1 MIESEDLTFVR
12 WGVDV
17 ASLGIVLV
25 SSVVG
30 AQQARARLVVVGQE
44 RGCSLTA
51 DYLSHLSFVSW
62 WVIHSYEQR
71 LRYYEMV

>member
-30 AQQARARLVVVGQE
+30 AARARLVVVGSKE

-51 DYLSHLSFVSW
+51 DYLSTFTFIFCVVVGHT
-62 WVIHSYEQR
+62 
-71 LRYYEMV
+71 